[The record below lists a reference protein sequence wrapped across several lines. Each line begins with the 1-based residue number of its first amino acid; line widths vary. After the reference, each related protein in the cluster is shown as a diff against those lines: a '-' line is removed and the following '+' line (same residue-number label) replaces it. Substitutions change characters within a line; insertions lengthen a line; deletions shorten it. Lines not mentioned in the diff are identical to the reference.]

1 MKAIYWITASAL
13 CVAGIAV
20 MGVGAGIATSE
31 YSKASEDISRK
42 YESADSI
49 ELDLNDIKLNFEV
62 SETAKEISV
71 DFTNVRG
78 EAGAQLDNNG
88 KLRIYNKPRYHFV
101 QLFNFGDRA
110 SVRIVV
116 PEKDYDIVT
125 FDLDAVSGGTVAD
138 LSANRFDADLDA
150 SNLTLKNMTVLDGV
164 TKIDVD
170 AGSVSLADCSFCG
183 AELDTDA
190 GKITAENCDFSD
202 DIKVNADASSVH
214 FTDVTV
220 RNIELD
226 ADASTVKADRLKLN
240 GNINAENDASTIKL
254 GISGDKSTFSVFAD
268 NDASTLKIDGQKGNL
283 YNNGADHLINI
294 KSSAGTVEVNFN

>member
-31 YSKASEDISRK
+31 YSKAGEDISRK

-150 SNLTLKNMTVLDGV
+150 SNLTLKSLTVLDGV

-190 GKITAENCDFSD
+190 GKITAENCEFSD

-268 NDASTLKIDGQKGNL
+268 NDASTLKIDGQNGNL

>member
-31 YSKASEDISRK
+31 YSKAGEDISRK

-116 PEKDYDIVT
+116 PEKNYDIVT

-170 AGSVSLADCSFCG
+170 AGSVSLADCSLCG

-190 GKITAENCDFSD
+190 GKITAENCEFSD
-202 DIKVNADASSVH
+202 NIKVNADASSVH

-226 ADASTVKADRLKLN
+226 ADASTVKTSGLKLN

>member
-1 MKAIYWITASAL
+1 MKAIYWITASVL

-20 MGVGAGIATSE
+20 MGVGAGIASGE
-31 YSKASEDISRK
+31 YSKGGEDISRK

-101 QLFNFGDRA
+101 QLFNFGERS

-150 SNLTLKNMTVLDGV
+150 SNLTLKSLTVLDGV

-183 AELDTDA
+183 AELDNDA
-190 GKITAENCDFSD
+190 GKITAENCNFSD

-226 ADASTVKADRLKLN
+226 ADASTVKTSGLKLN

>member
-20 MGVGAGIATSE
+20 MGVGAGIASDE
-31 YSKASEDISRK
+31 YSKAGEDISRK

-125 FDLDAVSGGTVAD
+125 FDLNAVSGGTVAD

-183 AELDTDA
+183 TELDTDA
-190 GKITAENCDFSD
+190 GKITAENCEFSD

-226 ADASTVKADRLKLN
+226 ADASTVKTDRLKLN

>member
-20 MGVGAGIATSE
+20 MGVGAGIASGE
-31 YSKASEDISRK
+31 YSKAGEDISRK

-183 AELDTDA
+183 TELDTDA
-190 GKITAENCDFSD
+190 GKITAENCEFSD

-226 ADASTVKADRLKLN
+226 ADASTVKTDRLKLN